1 LGGEVSWGRSARSG
15 SNLLR
20 FPFDDRVGGGS
31 PTRSVKPTN
40 RSGWVILGWL
50 ATVGL
55 GAGCSPAS
63 SGSEGSGGAAA
74 ASGGAR
80 GDGGA
85 SGRGGD
91 LGSGGIAQVGGAGGM
106 SASSGGRAATGGAPG
121 TGGTGGTGGV
131 PGTGGGSSGGA
142 AGHGG
147 ASVGSGGAASGGA
160 ASGGSPAASSFCPGG
175 TYPAVTLT
183 GLAPTRI
190 SAVPPHDDFNLN
202 GSAPLT
208 IIEGPV
214 WTGDA
219 LYVSELDYLTQA
231 EAIRGTKP
239 PPSRI
244 LKVTPAGDVTI
255 AATDTGTNGMALDG
269 AGGLLACDHKN
280 GALTRFTLPA
290 LMPSVVVKG
299 YMNARFDSPN
309 DLVVAPDGNV
319 YFSDPD
325 YQAPQMRPQTATR
338 LYRLAPG
345 ATEPT
350 VIDESRR
357 QPNGVTLSPR
367 GDFLY
372 LNSQDGIYRYP
383 ISAGGAVGA
392 GAKFSQAVSSG
403 DGIAIDCAGNL
414 YIASGQAMVVLDS
427 SGAQLGQIMVSGV
440 QSVTNAA
447 FGGADR
453 KTLYITALGMGSSAG
468 LFKVSLN
475 IPGYPY

>member
-1 LGGEVSWGRSARSG
+1 
-15 SNLLR
+15 
-20 FPFDDRVGGGS
+20 DGGGQ
-31 PTRSVKPTN
+31 
-40 RSGWVILGWL
+40 G
-50 ATVGL
+50 
-55 GAGCSPAS
+55 GA
-63 SGSEGSGGAAA
+63 SEGGRGAS
-74 ASGGAR
+74 ASGGA
-80 GDGGA
+80 G
-85 SGRGGD
+85 GRGGATAG
-91 LGSGGIAQVGGAGGM
+91 GSGGGT
-106 SASSGGRAATGGAPG
+106 AA
-121 TGGTGGTGGV
+121 
-131 PGTGGGSSGGA
+131 
-142 AGHGG
+142 
-147 ASVGSGGAASGGA
+147 
-160 ASGGSPAASSFCPGG
+160 SFCPGG
-175 TYPAVTLT
+175 TYPAVALT
-183 GLAPTRI
+183 GLTAARI
-190 SAVPPHDDFNLN
+190 TAVPPHDDFNLN
-202 GSAPLT
+202 GTAPLT

-219 LYVSELDYLTQA
+219 LYVSELDYLTQS
-231 EAIRGTKP
+231 EALHGTKP

-255 AATDTGTNGMALDG
+255 AATDTGTNGLALDG

-280 GALTRFTLPA
+280 GALTRFTLPD
-290 LMPSVVVKG
+290 LMPSAVVSG

-338 LYRLAPG
+338 FYRLAPG

-350 VIDESRR
+350 VIDEGRR

-367 GDFLY
+367 GDYLY

-392 GAKFSQAVSSG
+392 GAKFSQAVASG
-403 DGIAIDCAGNL
+403 DGVAIDCAGNL
-414 YIASGQAMVVLDS
+414 YIASGQAIVVLDP

-447 FGGADR
+447 FGGSDR

-475 IPGYPY
+475 VPGYPY